1 MAWVKLHT
9 DILSDPKL
17 MRAARKGARH
27 LVLLPWLLAFAKHAD
42 DEGRLS
48 VNGEPAEP
56 EDIAETIPFC
66 TRNQVER
73 AISELK
79 TLGIL
84 IEDGSFLAF
93 ARWDVRAGGWSD
105 TKEATRDRKRRQRLK
120 GKSHDSDTN
129 DVTRDNPVT
138 SRDGHKQIEKEKEKE
153 KEVEKNP
160 VAPDGAVAGNAR
172 PNWVSDFGDDYRRVR
187 RGTPSYPTIGKS
199 IKPLIDEHGVAVV
212 RPAWLRFLES
222 QKAQYGVP
230 YFARNFGDFLDP
242 TRAPP
247 NGIANGK
254 RWNAGEATFRNARA
268 ALGLDEP
275 NGEGNAA

>member
-27 LVLLPWLLAFAKHAD
+27 LMLLPWLIAFAKHAED
-42 DEGRLS
+42 DGRLS

-56 EDIAETIPFC
+56 DDIANLIPNC
-66 TRNQVER
+66 TRNQVKN
-73 AISELK
+73 ALDELAG
-79 TLGIL
+79 LGIL
-84 IEDGSFLAF
+84 VKDGGFLAF
-93 ARWDVRAGGWSD
+93 SRWDVRAGKASD
-105 TKEATRDRKRRQRLK
+105 SKEATRDRKRQQRVRSIGHAGL
-120 GKSHDSDTN
+120 TP
-129 DVTRDNPVT
+129 DVTRD
-138 SRDGHKQIEKEKEKE
+138 SRSSHSLDKEVEKEKEKE
-153 KEVEKNP
+153 KEVEP
-160 VAPDGAVAGNAR
+160 APDGAAAVNAR
-172 PNWVSDFGDDYRRVR
+172 PNWVAEFGDDYRRIR
-187 RGTPSYPTIGKS
+187 RGVPSYPTIGKS
-199 IKPLIDEHGVAVV
+199 IKPLIDEHGLAVV

-230 YFARNFGDFLDP
+230 WFARNFGDFLGDG
-242 TRAPP
+242 RAPP